1 MFPTRPR
8 LVLACAA
15 LLLTAGCG
23 LVAPNATESPSA
35 TTSRTY
41 PHLQTSEGKDTS
53 RGHNDPRGLWAA
65 VDLAWDQEFPEDPG
79 VLLDQQRAWARAIE
93 SDFPPGGDI
102 TCDPRTFLPLRH
114 SYLINVAVTGPDPS
128 KLTSPDQALLREA
141 LSRAGARIMLVT
153 GDGRELTE
161 QQYEAQVDNGESE
174 DDYTPNYVSEP
185 EGYTSV
191 VGISNIDT
199 KGERY
204 TWLERTALRIVAEE
218 LRRAGALPARIVPY
232 LDIDTQAWLREQGEQ
247 LPSEKELR

>member
-1 MFPTRPR
+1 VLPTRPR
-8 LVLACAA
+8 LVLACAT

-23 LVAPNATESPSA
+23 LAAPSATESPSP
-35 TTSRTY
+35 TTSPTY

-53 RGHNDPRGLWAA
+53 RGHNDPQGLWAA

-114 SYLINVAVTGPDPS
+114 SYLVNVAVTGPDPS

-153 GDGRELTE
+153 GDGRELSE
-161 QQYEAQVDNGESE
+161 QQYEAQVDSGESE
-174 DDYTPNYVSEP
+174 DDYTPNYVSGP

-204 TWLERTALRIVAEE
+204 T
-218 LRRAGALPARIVPY
+218 
-232 LDIDTQAWLREQGEQ
+232 
-247 LPSEKELR
+247 